1 MKVQKA
7 VRVGCVAG
15 ALVSLLGSV
24 HASGTAGA
32 PNANTASAPAAMA
45 ASAPSTGSSTAG
57 SPAAASTAQGAH
69 HGKSTTVR
77 GEILAKVISI
87 DASAGSMVAKGDDGI
102 ERHFVLDTQAR
113 QTVATV
119 KPGDSV
125 KVLFDRSVKVTLKPD
140 GEKAQP
146 GMTDNGFDATV
157 TSVNKKAKMIT
168 IKGPKGNSF
177 DLDVERAEVLDRVK
191 DNSVVHIEFGRP
203 VALTV
208 TPA

>member
-1 MKVQKA
+1 
-7 VRVGCVAG
+7 
-15 ALVSLLGSV
+15 VSLLGSV

-32 PNANTASAPAAMA
+32 PNANTAPAPAAMA

-57 SPAAASTAQGAH
+57 SPAAGSPGAASTAQGAH

-203 VALTV
+203 LGLTV

>member
-1 MKVQKA
+1 M
-7 VRVGCVAG
+7 
-15 ALVSLLGSV
+15 
-24 HASGTAGA
+24 
-32 PNANTASAPAAMA
+32 
-45 ASAPSTGSSTAG
+45 
-57 SPAAASTAQGAH
+57 
-69 HGKSTTVR
+69 R

-87 DASAGSMVAKGDDGI
+87 DASAGSMDAKGDDGI